1 MLSKTTGIYQTDMIE
16 NSCNRPKEKP
26 KITVYI
32 NVALSVDYV
41 NSHSMVLALK
51 NRLMSKAR
59 F

>member
-1 MLSKTTGIYQTDMIE
+1 M
-16 NSCNRPKEKP
+16 
-26 KITVYI
+26 TVYI
-32 NVALSVDYV
+32 NVALGLSVDYV

>member
-1 MLSKTTGIYQTDMIE
+1 MIE